1 MKTLFG
7 HILLHRRK
15 EMGYMQEHIARAL
28 HLLASSAI
36 SKWERGDTM
45 PDILLPPF
53 AAGGTDELLGI
64 VGSTERLSMPDSI
77 RLTSFIRN

>member
-7 HILLHRRK
+7 HILLRRRK

-28 HLLASSAI
+28 HLLASAI

-45 PDILLPPF
+45 PDTLLPPF

-64 VGSTERLSMPDSI
+64 VGSTERLSMPASI
-77 RLTSFIRN
+77 RLTSFRN